1 MLNEMLN
8 SQGRLVSELQRYTQ
22 EVQGNCVTHGD
33 FIAYQSK
40 WKDRIVGGTCPT
52 CFKEKEK
59 ARSIEEQKK
68 MFANYRKDFNSLENI
83 ISRASIPL
91 GFQECTFENY
101 KLDEEK
107 IEHREQQEHVFN
119 ACKFFASNFKLMIEN
134 NTHGIFVGNTGCGK
148 SHLACAIIKE
158 VMQQG
163 YSGYFITLSEIVTS
177 ITGTWNKFSNLTE
190 AQIIR
195 KLVDLDLLVIDEC
208 GVLAKDFDTS
218 KLFDILNFRY
228 SNKRPTI
235 LLTNSLEDARE
246 KIGDRVISRIE
257 EGDFIQNFNWT
268 DYRKK
273 KNV

>member
-8 SQGRLVSELQRYTQ
+8 SQCRAVSELQKYTQ
-22 EVQGNCVTHGD
+22 ETQGNCATHGD
-33 FIAYQSK
+33 FIGYQSK
-40 WKDRIVGGTCPT
+40 WKDRIIKSGCPK
-52 CFKEKEK
+52 CFSLEQKELY
-59 ARSIEEQKK
+59 AEEQKK
-68 MFANYRKDFNSLENI
+68 LFAGYRKDFKSLENI

-101 KLDEEK
+101 KLDE
-107 IEHREQQEHVFN
+107 IEHKDQQKHVFN

-134 NTHGIFVGNTGCGK
+134 NTHGIFVGYTGCGK

-163 YSGYFITLSEIVTS
+163 YSGYFVTLSEIVTS

-195 KLVDLDLLVIDEC
+195 KLVDLDLLIIDEC

-235 LLTNSLEDARE
+235 LLTNSLEDARH